1 MRTKFLP
8 AVIVLLQLS
17 CATKK
22 TLVTPNMEIKKAGGA
37 ALNDT
42 FITGLLKQYPH
53 YFDTVLKHNDV
64 WRIQIIYTQINR
76 TARNRPR
83 FKNYYFN
90 LNPSAYF
97 YPASTVKMPT
107 AVLALQRLNDLK
119 IEGLNKNTTMITGAA
134 YSRQD
139 AVYNDPNSPDGRPTV
154 ANYVKKIFLVSDND
168 AFNRLYEFLGQE
180 YINNQ
185 LHRMGYDSTQIIHR
199 LDISRTEDENR
210 HTNPVKFYDSSSKI
224 IYQQPLV
231 TSRMMYQPRQTFL
244 GKAYYNGN
252 QLINQPFEFSKKNRI
267 TLADLHSVLETILFP
282 EALRKKQ
289 RFHLTGDDYQFL
301 YRYMSMKPGESEFPQ
316 YDSSYNGAYS
326 KLLMYG
332 GKGDV
337 DPNIRIFNKEGDA
350 YGFLNDIAYV
360 VDFKNG
366 VDFFLSATISCNSD
380 GIYNDDRYDYET
392 VGYPFLKNLGQVIY
406 QYELQRKKSMHPICQ
421 NLSLITRSSSGVG
434 SFLYLKKFPVGN
446 NCQLQTAN
454 CQL

>member
-1 MRTKFLP
+1 MRTKSFL
-8 AVIVLLQLS
+8 AVIVLLQIG
-17 CATKK
+17 CAAKK
-22 TLVTPNMEIKKAGGA
+22 NLITPNIEIKNAKVAS
-37 ALNDT
+37 LNDA
-42 FITGLLKQYPH
+42 FITSLLKQYPQ
-53 YFDTVLKHNDV
+53 YFDTLLKQNDI

-76 TARNRPR
+76 TAGNRPH

-90 LNPSAYF
+90 LNPNLYF

-107 AVLALQRLNDLK
+107 AVLALQRLNELK
-119 IEGLNKNTTMITGAA
+119 IEGVNKNTTMITGAA
-134 YSRQD
+134 YSKQD
-139 AVYNDPNSPDGRPTV
+139 AVYNDPNSADGRPTI

-180 YINNQ
+180 YINNHLQ
-185 LHRMGYDSTQIIHR
+185 RMGFDSTQIIHR

-210 HTNPVKFYDSSSKI
+210 HTNPVTFYDSSAKI

-231 TSRMMYQPRQTFL
+231 ASKIVYQPRHTFL

-252 QLINQPFEFSKKNRI
+252 QLIHQPFEFSKKNRV

-282 EALRKKQ
+282 ESLPKKQ
-289 RFHLTGDDYQFL
+289 RFHLTDDDYQLL
-301 YRYMSMKPGESEFPQ
+301 YRYMSMKPGESKFPQ
-316 YDSSYNGAYS
+316 YDSSYSGAYS

-337 DPNIRIFNKEGDA
+337 DSNIRIFNKEGDA

-366 VDFFLSATISCNSD
+366 VEFFLSATISCNSD

-406 QYELQRKKSMHPICQ
+406 QYELHRKKKHAPDFS
-421 NLSLITRSSSGVG
+421 
-434 SFLYLKKFPVGN
+434 KFKFDY
-446 NCQLQTAN
+446 AK
-454 CQL
+454 